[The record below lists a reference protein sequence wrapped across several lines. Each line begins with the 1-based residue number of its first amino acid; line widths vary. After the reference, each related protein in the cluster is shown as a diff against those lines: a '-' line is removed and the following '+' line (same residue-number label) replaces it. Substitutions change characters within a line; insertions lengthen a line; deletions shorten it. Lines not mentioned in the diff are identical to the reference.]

1 MHKVFSIFEE
11 PCAELILW
19 EDSAVMKTGAQEC
32 SPHINKFMVMNMTK
46 ATWIINKILQFD
58 D

>member
-1 MHKVFSIFEE
+1 MHKVPSIFEE

-19 EDSAVMKTGAQEC
+19 EDSAVTKTGAQEC
-32 SPHINKFMVMNMTK
+32 SPHINKFMVMNTTQ
-46 ATWIINKILQFD
+46 AAWITNKILQFD